1 MASEGPLTS
10 EAYIEHHLTN
20 LTYGQK
26 PDGSWGIAQSQEEI
40 SQMGFWA
47 INLDTMFWS
56 SCSAVCSCFSL
67 PSLQEEQ
74 RLSPWSS
81 SKSL

>member
-40 SQMGFWA
+40 SQMGFGRSTSTPCFGR
-47 INLDTMFWS
+47 LY
-56 SCSAVCSCFSL
+56 SAVCSCFSL
-67 PSLQEEQ
+67 LWLRESND
-74 RLSPWSS
+74 
-81 SKSL
+81 

>member
-10 EAYIEHHLTN
+10 EAYIEHHLTD

-40 SQMGFWA
+40 SQMG
-47 INLDTMFWS
+47 LGDQPRHHVLVGCT
-56 SCSAVCSCFSL
+56 
-67 PSLQEEQ
+67 
-74 RLSPWSS
+74 RLSVLV
-81 SKSL
+81 SLYCGCETSND

>member
-10 EAYIEHHLTN
+10 KAYIEHHLTN

-56 SCSAVCSCFSL
+56 ILLGCLFFIPL
-67 PSLQEEQ
+67 YH
-74 RLSPWSS
+74 RRK
-81 SKSL
+81 KSND